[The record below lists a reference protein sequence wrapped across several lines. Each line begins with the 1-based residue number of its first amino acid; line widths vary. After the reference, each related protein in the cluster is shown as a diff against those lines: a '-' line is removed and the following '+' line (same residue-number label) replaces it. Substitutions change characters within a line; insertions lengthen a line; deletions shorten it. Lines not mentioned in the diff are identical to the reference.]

1 MREPVFLSG
10 ADIYFIHQQEI
21 EISGGNPGIR
31 DEDGIQAC
39 ADAPKASFEG
49 KLLYDLF
56 GMAATYLT
64 CLTMRHP
71 FIDGNKR
78 TALASAL
85 TFLYLNGF
93 FVEEAYEEELA
104 DLVLRFIAKKISKEE
119 IIEYF
124 RASSKKL
131 QG

>member
-1 MREPVFLSG
+1 
-10 ADIYFIHQQEI
+10 
-21 EISGGNPGIR
+21 
-31 DEDGIQAC
+31 
-39 ADAPKASFEG
+39 
-49 KLLYDLF
+49 
-56 GMAATYLT
+56 MAATYLT